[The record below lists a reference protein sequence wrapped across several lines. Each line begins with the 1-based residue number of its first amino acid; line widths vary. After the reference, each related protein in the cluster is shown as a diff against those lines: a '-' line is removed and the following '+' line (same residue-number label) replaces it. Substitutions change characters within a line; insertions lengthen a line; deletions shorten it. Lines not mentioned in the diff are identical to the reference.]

1 MNMLLRFIV
10 TALTFWLIAKYV
22 PGFYHNTTLVNA
34 LIAALVFGIVNALI
48 GPILRLISLP
58 LTIIT
63 LGLFTFVINYLL
75 FVITVH
81 FVNMYDPGSGINPW
95 IADLY
100 GALIM
105 MVVSTIM
112 HQVGKTE
119 TQAS

>member
-1 MNMLLRFIV
+1 M
-10 TALTFWLIAKYV
+10 
-22 PGFYHNTTLVNA
+22 NA

-81 FVNMYDPGSGINPW
+81 FVNMYNPGSGINPW

-100 GALIM
+100 GAHDHDGRLDD
-105 MVVSTIM
+105 
-112 HQVGKTE
+112 HAPGRE
-119 TQAS
+119 RRRRRQARAKPPTCRAVLY

>member
-1 MNMLLRFIV
+1 MLLRFIV

-63 LGLFTFVINYLL
+63 LGLFTFVITAAL
-75 FVITVH
+75 VH
-81 FVNMYDPGSGINPW
+81 FNSGEINPW
-95 IADLY
+95 LANLY
-100 GALIM
+100 GAIIM
-105 MVVSTIM
+105 MIVSTLM
-112 HQVGKTE
+112 QQGSKAE
-119 TQAS
+119 ANA